1 MRYVSFASGSSGNCG
16 LLSGGG
22 VSLLVDAGLS
32 LKRIKGCLADEGM
45 ELGDLD
51 GILVTHEH
59 SDHVAGLAML
69 SKYTALPMFMSGG
82 TARALLRQVKCREE
96 NLRMIEAGIPLTLG
110 ELRITAFET
119 SHDAAQ
125 PFGYRVE
132 GETGTLALVTDLGY
146 VPRSVREAAEG
157 CTAAVVEANYDLDM
171 LRFGPYPMNLKRRIQ
186 GNYGHLDN
194 LDSAEFC
201 AYLAEKGA
209 KQLLLAHLSKENNLP
224 DLALQTVS
232 CRLQGEIPVKV
243 APRDGRSE
251 ELEI

>member
-232 CRLQGEIPVKV
+232 CRLQGEIQVKV

>member
-16 LLSGGG
+16 LLQGGG
-22 VSLLVDAGLS
+22 ISLLVDAGIS
-32 LKRIKGCLADEGM
+32 LKRIRACLADEGM
-45 ELGDLD
+45 ELGELD

-69 SKYTALPMFMSGG
+69 SKYSDLPMYMSGG
-82 TARALLRQVKCREE
+82 TARALLRQGKCREK
-96 NLRMIEAGIPLTLG
+96 NLRTLEADAPLALG
-110 ELRITAFET
+110 ELRVTAFET

-132 GETGTLALVTDLGY
+132 GETGALAIVTDLGY
-146 VPRSVREAAEG
+146 VTRSVREAAEG
-157 CTAAVVEANYDLDM
+157 CAAAVVEANYDLEM
-171 LRFGPYPMNLKRRIQ
+171 LRYGPYPPNLKRRIQ

-194 LDSAEFC
+194 QDAAELC
-201 AYLAEKGA
+201 CCLAEKGV

-224 DLALQTVS
+224 GLARETVDR
-232 CRLQGEIPVKV
+232 RLNGEILLRV
-243 APRDGRSE
+243 APRDERSE

>member
-1 MRYVSFASGSSGNCG
+1 
-16 LLSGGG
+16 
-22 VSLLVDAGLS
+22 
-32 LKRIKGCLADEGM
+32 
-45 ELGDLD
+45 
-51 GILVTHEH
+51 
-59 SDHVAGLAML
+59 
-69 SKYTALPMFMSGG
+69 
-82 TARALLRQVKCREE
+82 
-96 NLRMIEAGIPLTLG
+96 MIEAGIPLTLG

-224 DLALQTVS
+224 DLALQTVGR
-232 CRLQGEIPVKV
+232 RLQGEIPVKV